1 MEHLLPNTY
10 ILLIHLRASHDDVS
24 FEGAVHKRN
33 ISIDGRI
40 LKVCSCSINQV
51 DTSLLEE
58 VHIST
63 DLLRYLIITT
73 NAKYNIA
80 SIEVILDC
88 FANSLEFFPWVKVR
102 VRRIVDSLKD
112 VINKLKVGQTLRN
125 ALNVVQ
131 SLVNKS
137 MTAWIEVILN
147 TD

>member
-1 MEHLLPNTY
+1 M
-10 ILLIHLRASHDDVS
+10 
-24 FEGAVHKRN
+24 
-33 ISIDGRI
+33 
-40 LKVCSCSINQV
+40 
-51 DTSLLEE
+51 
-58 VHIST
+58 HIGT

-80 SIEVILDC
+80 SIEVILDS
-88 FANSLEFFPWVKVR
+88 FANSLEFVPWVKVR

-112 VINKLKVGQTLRN
+112 VIDKLKVGQTLRN

-137 MTAWIEVILN
+137 MTAWVEVILN